1 MLLDSLSSRFNVR
14 SRFCCTTAELWTV
27 NEKLESTFKRL
38 DSLKQNITVSVCLTV
53 PARVGQLDLI
63 NASCWPD
70 RWPAR
75 GSADVIFL
83 YAFPIILALKVLL
96 RRKPMFQIEIL

>member
-14 SRFCCTTAELWTV
+14 PRFCCTTAELWTVV

-63 NASCWPD
+63 NASCLPD
-70 RWPAR
+70 GWPAR

-83 YAFPIILALKVLL
+83 YAFPIILAL
-96 RRKPMFQIEIL
+96 RAY